1 MDYLK
6 RSLID
11 NGAYFKYCVHYIHY
25 NAVHHGLCKDIE
37 DWYWASYHTFL
48 KVQPSKLHRE
58 VVLENFEGK
67 QQFIKFHKSK
77 PEISGDDLE
86 FI

>member
-1 MDYLK
+1 M
-6 RSLID
+6 
-11 NGAYFKYCVHYIHY
+11 
-25 NAVHHGLCKDIE
+25 E
-37 DWYWASYHTFL
+37 DWYWSSYHTFL

-67 QQFIKFHKSK
+67 QQFIKFHKGK